1 MKTARIFLE
10 DKIKA
15 LLENLQNYELL
26 NQIQILK
33 SCLVV
38 VYKPIKTMVV
48 VKISEYIFIFV
59 GRDYMNADY
68 LSTSQWLD

>member
-1 MKTARIFLE
+1 MKTVRIFLE

-15 LLENLQNYELL
+15 LVENLQNYELL

-33 SCLVV
+33 SCLVH
-38 VYKPIKTMVV
+38 KPIKAMVV
-48 VKISEYIFIFV
+48 VKITEYILIFV
-59 GRDYMNADY
+59 GREYINADY